1 MKKFLILILLFI
13 ICGVPTLAKDK
24 KSYPKPVVVTFLSKN
39 CDECDALDMVK
50 QAVEEEYSK
59 KVGFIN
65 IDIDTD
71 DEDYIFLMERYNI
84 NKAPVTLFLNS
95 EKSITKKIAD
105 YIPYNQYVKNV
116 KSITE

>member
-1 MKKFLILILLFI
+1 MKKVFILIMLFVI
-13 ICGVPTLAKDK
+13 SGVPSLAKDK
-24 KSYPKPVVVTFLSKN
+24 KVYSKPVVVTFLSKN
-39 CDECDALDMVK
+39 CDECDALDMVR

-59 KVGFIN
+59 KVGFVN

-116 KSITE
+116 RSITE